1 MCEGTGNQFV
11 ESENVLVVVEN
22 ALADKK
28 NSVVELESSLAV
40 VETLVNEHIGFPYQ
54 K

>member
-1 MCEGTGNQFV
+1 MFDK
-11 ESENVLVVVEN
+11 SENGLVVVEN

-28 NSVVELESSLAV
+28 NSFVELESSLAV
-40 VETLVNEHIGFPYQ
+40 VETLVKEHIGFPYQ